1 MFKFIK
7 ELIDAAKEGV
17 AEAREEL
24 VVEEA
29 QRVTGEAH
37 QAAADEARI
46 ALASPDEQFVVALA
60 APYREIFSP
69 ALKAARET
77 GLRPAHLYCVEIPD
91 AEIPAWAGLIERD
104 FAVAGPED
112 AQALLETLT
121 EAMDQEAFR
130 AADNAA
136 WFARTCH
143 AATAAVA
150 VGHLDKAEALE
161 RIAPLVTQA
170 RGAFHGWPDY
180 GKAFLTSE
188 QRLPGSNVLGRKF
201 LAAAVDRLL
210 TSDVSPWNGVPWPR
224 ARDGRG

>member
-7 ELIDAAKEGV
+7 ELIDAAREGV

-24 VVEEA
+24 ADEEA
-29 QRVTGEAH
+29 QRVKGEA
-37 QAAADEARI
+37 QQVVADEARI
-46 ALASPDEQFVVALA
+46 AHASSDEQFVVALA

-77 GLRPAHLYCVEIPD
+77 GRRPAHLYCVEIPD
-91 AEIPAWAGLIERD
+91 AEIPTWAGLIERD
-104 FAVAGPED
+104 FAVAGPQD

-121 EAMDQEAFR
+121 EAFDQEGFR
-130 AADNAA
+130 ATDNAA
-136 WFARTCH
+136 WIARTCH
-143 AATAAVA
+143 AVTAAVA

-161 RIAPLVTQA
+161 RIAPVVEQA
-170 RGAFHGWPDY
+170 RGAFQGWPDY

-188 QRLPGSNVLGRKF
+188 QSLPGSNILGRKF

-210 TSDVSPWNGVPWPR
+210 TSDASPWNGVPWPP
-224 ARDGRG
+224 ARDGQR